1 MEYRKVYFRIRSR
14 YQFNSGWICERDA
27 ARFREES
34 RQLFQNAGWQLHP
47 GRSSISDTVTKGLQ
61 ELYLH
66 PMNFSGVI
74 QLDEISGIQEF
85 LKKADSFRC
94 YGVDYYERYWNLT
107 DEEYRTQ
114 LERKREEIV
123 RTILERC
130 RTKRKNL
137 YITGPFG
144 LSIAQKFSVHRL
156 CDKEGRKNL
165 ANRFV
170 EELVEQLIRESRLV
184 TAKTQNGTGIRA
196 ATDAELRVF
205 CSLHLKHDKV

>member
-1 MEYRKVYFRIRSR
+1 MEYKKVYFRIRSR

-74 QLDEISGIQEF
+74 QLDEIFGIQEF
-85 LKKADSFRC
+85 LKKADSFHC
-94 YGVDYYERYWNLT
+94 YSVDCYERYWELT

-114 LERKREEIV
+114 LERQREEII

-137 YITGPFG
+137 YITGSFVMNV
-144 LSIAQKFSVHRL
+144 AQKFSVHRL

-170 EELVEQLIRESRLV
+170 EELVEQLIREGRLV
-184 TAKTQNGTGIRA
+184 TAKNPNGPGIRT
-196 ATDAELRVF
+196 ATDAELRALLQPAF
-205 CSLHLKHDKV
+205 EA

>member
-94 YGVDYYERYWNLT
+94 YGVDYYERGIQDAAGRPT
-107 DEEYRTQ
+107 RRDHTRD
-114 LERKREEIV
+114 
-123 RTILERC
+123 
-130 RTKRKNL
+130 
-137 YITGPFG
+137 FG
-144 LSIAQKFSVHRL
+144 AVQDKTEKPVYNRSTRFEHRS
-156 CDKEGRKNL
+156 K
-165 ANRFV
+165 
-170 EELVEQLIRESRLV
+170 I
-184 TAKTQNGTGIRA
+184 
-196 ATDAELRVF
+196 F
-205 CSLHLKHDKV
+205 CSPTL

>member
-14 YQFNSGWICERDA
+14 YQFNSGWTCERDA
-27 ARFREES
+27 AGFREES
-34 RQLFQNAGWQLHP
+34 RHLFQNAGWQLHP

-114 LERKREEIV
+114 LEGRREEII
-123 RTILERC
+123 RAILERC

-137 YITGPFG
+137 YITGPVA
-144 LSIAQKFSVHRL
+144 LNVAQKFSVHRL
-156 CDKEGRKNL
+156 CDKEGKHNL

-170 EELVEQLIRESRLV
+170 GELMEQLVQDGLLV
-184 TAKTQNGTGIRA
+184 TTKTRNGPGVRT
-196 ATDAELRVF
+196 ATDAEISSPLPGQQQMT
-205 CSLHLKHDKV
+205 L

>member
-85 LKKADSFRC
+85 LR
-94 YGVDYYERYWNLT
+94 NL
-107 DEEYRTQ
+107 
-114 LERKREEIV
+114 
-123 RTILERC
+123 
-130 RTKRKNL
+130 
-137 YITGPFG
+137 
-144 LSIAQKFSVHRL
+144 
-156 CDKEGRKNL
+156 
-165 ANRFV
+165 
-170 EELVEQLIRESRLV
+170 
-184 TAKTQNGTGIRA
+184 
-196 ATDAELRVF
+196 
-205 CSLHLKHDKV
+205 